1 MRTAP
6 RLGVKFLMDGDWG
19 SAVGLCQGRSRSLG
33 AGGCHAAARP
43 RKVRF
48 VCFSL
53 PGKAHS
59 AHLRAK
65 RRPCGTVALRNAPA
79 GAALLVLSPQS
90 RKALRGPLFA
100 HGRANKPAA
109 SHGHAADWARPRV
122 DKPVLRR
129 KCRWPL
135 ANLLFRLHAV
145 LVPMRAYPP
154 RFGSVTLRRL
164 RDARLP
170 SVSGWSSGRLAA
182 LRSPSI
188 RSIRAAPRFVRS
200 YAWRRRYPPAGP

>member
-1 MRTAP
+1 
-6 RLGVKFLMDGDWG
+6 MDGDWG

-90 RKALRGPLFA
+90 LAALRGSLF
-100 HGRANKPAA
+100 ANKPAA
-109 SHGHAADWARPRV
+109 SHCHAAAAARRHTAYPSAKNTLR
-122 DKPVLRR
+122 LRR
-129 KCRWPL
+129 NCFFVCGARCAAATHASALPVTL
-135 ANLLFRLHAV
+135 RALRDGQRSSGAPPRGIAAAASATNVPPARLLTLRFRLHV
-145 LVPMRAYPP
+145 LLAPLCAYPP
-154 RFGSVTLRRL
+154 RF
-164 RDARLP
+164 
-170 SVSGWSSGRLAA
+170 
-182 LRSPSI
+182 LRSG
-188 RSIRAAPRFVRS
+188 
-200 YAWRRRYPPAGP
+200 AWR